1 MNTQLAILRDALM
14 PEIRDR
20 AAQALFIRR
29 HELGLSQEDV
39 ANTAGSISQRTVSEL
54 ERGKYSPDKLT
65 AARAAALAR
74 ALKWTLVD
82 LQVATGVDFGLSPSE
97 QLKDFFGTH
106 FPGFNNSAAD
116 SASTPPYIPSTVRE
130 IPEVVLMPV
139 YSLAS
144 AGIPMQDAEPLDY
157 DPIAMPRD
165 QWHPALML
173 FLAEGDSMSDG
184 QEDSIRSG
192 DILHVDMRDT
202 DPTEGRVMVVQIPG
216 QGVTVKRVRMLGGAY
231 WLFSDNPDQ
240 RKYPPF
246 QADEA
251 KILGGVHELTRKVK
265 VRLS

>member
-1 MNTQLAILRDALM
+1 MTLTVASYWMPPMPISRPRLAEWLAETRQ
-14 PEIRDR
+14 R
-20 AAQALFIRR
+20 
-29 HELGLSQEDV
+29 LGLGQDEVDKRTRDLGARVSQ
-39 ANTAGSISQRTVSEL
+39 SYLSQI
-54 ERGKYSPDKLT
+54 ERGTKSLEDMGAARMEALRQVYKLT
-65 AARAAALAR
+65 PERWA
-74 ALKWTLVD
+74 KET
-82 LQVATGVDFGLSPSE
+82 GLSIVS
-97 QLKDFFGTH
+97 
-106 FPGFNNSAAD
+106 PGA
-116 SASTPPYIPSTVRE
+116 ASTPSYPSTVRE
-130 IPEVVLMPV
+130 IPEVVLMPI
-139 YSLAS
+139 YSLAT
-144 AGIPMQDAEPLDY
+144 AGMPMHDAEPLDY

-240 RKYPPF
+240 RRYPPF

>member
-1 MNTQLAILRDALM
+1 MYAMVAAKTSPPIRFNALR
-14 PEIRDR
+14 
-20 AAQALFIRR
+20 QRR
-29 HELGLSQEDV
+29 EELSRQEGQRLTQEDI
-39 ANTAGSISQRTVSEL
+39 AARTGDAISQRTISHL
-54 ERGKYSPDKLT
+54 EAGSIDLGSI
-65 AARAAALAR
+65 AATRLSALAR
-74 ALKWTLVD
+74 ALKWSLED
-82 LQVATGVDFGLSPSE
+82 LQGATGVDL
-97 QLKDFFGTH
+97 
-106 FPGFNNSAAD
+106 GFDRAA
-116 SASTPPYIPSTVRE
+116 ASTPPYIPANVRE
-130 IPEVVLMPV
+130 IPEVILMPV

-144 AGIPMQDAEPLDY
+144 AGMPMQDAEPLDY

-202 DPTEGRVMVVQIPG
+202 DPNEGRVMVVQIPG